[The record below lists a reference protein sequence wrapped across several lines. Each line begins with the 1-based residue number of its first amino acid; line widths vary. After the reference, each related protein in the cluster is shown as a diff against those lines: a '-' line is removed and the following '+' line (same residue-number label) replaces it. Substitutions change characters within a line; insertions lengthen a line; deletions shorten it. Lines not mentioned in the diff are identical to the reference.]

1 MYPGTLALLAADER
15 VRALIRLLLPTFD
28 RPAKATSM
36 QEGSRLLSVASSTSF
51 MEVHLVTSLR

>member
-1 MYPGTLALLAADER
+1 MALLAADER